1 VTATESR
8 RTVTAEALEPVPWIY
23 SDAPG
28 ILMWTWLT
36 EHFIAKITG
45 SEVRESETVG
55 IPGQR
60 TIRSYSWEL
69 ADLMRTHQDM
79 PRVLIEGMTATFE
92 DAEALIR
99 EHVGKCYDVRLG
111 YGRFS
116 GSLANTFTLATGEV
130 LDTTHLLGTRCTI
143 TVLLPGGGSQ
153 QVQGDLSV
161 DHYKWRVRDGE
172 QILEITPE
180 HVCSVVNRSEAASRA
195 AKVVHLD
202 TYSGIAR
209 IYRDER
215 KTGCTGTPGFMV
227 GTVDHAGAARC
238 PVHEASLPD
247 ELIR

>member
-1 VTATESR
+1 MTATESR
-8 RTVTAEALEPVPWIY
+8 RTVTAEACDPVPWIY

-45 SEVRESETVG
+45 AEVHDSDVTA
-55 IPGQR
+55 ISGQR
-60 TIRSYSWEL
+60 TIRAYSWEL

-79 PRVLIEGMTATFE
+79 PRVLVEGMAASFD
-92 DAEALIR
+92 DADALIR

-111 YGRFS
+111 YGRFA
-116 GSLANTFTLATGEV
+116 GSLAQTFTLATGEV
-130 LDTTHLLGTRCTI
+130 LDTTPLLGTRCTI

-153 QVQGDLSV
+153 QVQGDLSLE
-161 DHYKWRVRDGE
+161 HYKWRLRDGD

-180 HVCSVVNRSEAASRA
+180 HVSSVVNKSEAATRA
-195 AKVVHLD
+195 AKVVHLE

-227 GTVDHAGAARC
+227 GTVDHAGAPRC
-238 PVHEASLPD
+238 PVHEVSLPD
-247 ELIR
+247 DLIR

>member
-1 VTATESR
+1 M
-8 RTVTAEALEPVPWIY
+8 TAEVLEPVPWIY

-36 EHFIAKITG
+36 DHFIAKITG
-45 SEVRESETVG
+45 AEVHGGDDAESAG
-55 IPGQR
+55 RR

-69 ADLMRTHQDM
+69 ADLMRTNQDM
-79 PRVLIEGMTATFE
+79 PRVLIEGMAASFD
-92 DAEALIR
+92 DADALIR

-116 GSLANTFTLATGEV
+116 GNLARTFTLATGERF
-130 LDTTHLLGTRCTI
+130 DTSSFLGTRCTI
-143 TVLLPGGGSQ
+143 TVLLPGGGTQ

-161 DHYKWRVRDGE
+161 EHYKWRVRDGE

-180 HVCSVVNRSEAASRA
+180 HVTSVVNRSEAASRA

-227 GTVDHAGAARC
+227 GTVDHAGAPRC
-238 PVHEASLPD
+238 PVHEVSLPD
-247 ELIR
+247 DLIR

>member
-1 VTATESR
+1 MTAAESR
-8 RTVTAEALEPVPWIY
+8 RSITAEALEPVPWIY

-36 EHFIAKITG
+36 DHFIAKITG
-45 SEVRESETVG
+45 SEVYASEAGEVN
-55 IPGQR
+55 GQR

-69 ADLMRTHQDM
+69 ADLMRTHQEM
-79 PRVLIEGMTATFE
+79 PRVLIEGMASTFDE
-92 DAEALIR
+92 ADALIR

-111 YGRFS
+111 YGRFA
-116 GSLANTFTLATGEV
+116 GSLANTFTLANGET
-130 LDTTHLLGTRCTI
+130 LDTTPLLGTRCTI

-153 QVQGDLSV
+153 QVQGDLSLE
-161 DHYKWRVRDGE
+161 HYKWRVRDGE

-180 HVCSVVNRSEAASRA
+180 HVSSVVNRSEAASRA

-215 KTGCTGTPGFMV
+215 KAGCTGTPGFMV
-227 GTVDHAGAARC
+227 GTVDHAGAPRC
-238 PVHEASLPD
+238 PVHEVSLPD
-247 ELIR
+247 DLIR

>member
-1 VTATESR
+1 MTATESR
-8 RTVTAEALEPVPWIY
+8 RSVTAEALEPVPWIY

-28 ILMWTWLT
+28 IVMWTWLT
-36 EHFIAKITG
+36 EHFVAKITG
-45 SEVRESETVG
+45 VEVRGVG
-55 IPGQR
+55 SNDRR

-69 ADLMRTHQDM
+69 ADLMRMNQGM
-79 PRVLIEGMTATFE
+79 PRVLIEGMAASFDE
-92 DAEALIR
+92 AEAMIR

-116 GSLANTFTLATGEV
+116 GSLANTFTLASGEV
-130 LDTTHLLGTRCTI
+130 LDTTPLLGTRCTV

-153 QVQGDLSV
+153 QVQGDLSLQN
-161 DHYKWRVRDGE
+161 YKWRLRDGD

-180 HVCSVVNRSEAASRA
+180 HVSSVVNRSEAASRA

-238 PVHEASLPD
+238 PVHEMSLPD
-247 ELIR
+247 DLIR

>member
-1 VTATESR
+1 MTATESR

-36 EHFIAKITG
+36 DHFIAKVTG
-45 SEVRESETVG
+45 SEVQGSDSG
-55 IPGQR
+55 GCNGHR

-79 PRVLIEGMTATFE
+79 PRVLIEGMASSFD
-92 DAEALIR
+92 DADSLIR

-111 YGRFS
+111 YGRFC
-116 GSLANTFTLATGEV
+116 GSLANRFTLATGEN
-130 LDTTHLLGTRCTI
+130 LDTSPLLGTRCI
-143 TVLLPGGGSQ
+143 VTVLLPGGGTQ
-153 QVQGDLSV
+153 QVQGDLSLE
-161 DHYKWRVRDGE
+161 HYKWRLRDGD

-180 HVCSVVNRSEAASRA
+180 HVTSVVNRSEAASRA

-227 GTVDHAGAARC
+227 GTVDHAGAPRC
-238 PVHEASLPD
+238 PVHEVALPD
-247 ELIR
+247 DLIR

>member
-1 VTATESR
+1 M
-8 RTVTAEALEPVPWIY
+8 TAEALDPVPWIY

-36 EHFIAKITG
+36 DHFIAKITG
-45 SEVRESETVG
+45 AEVQGTEGSAV
-55 IPGQR
+55 PGER

-79 PRVLIEGMTATFE
+79 PRVLIEGMAASFDE
-92 DAEALIR
+92 ADALIR

-111 YGRFS
+111 YGRFA
-116 GSLANTFTLATGEV
+116 GSLANTFTLATGET
-130 LDTTHLLGTRCTI
+130 LDTTPLLGTRCTI

-153 QVQGDLSV
+153 QVQGDLSLE
-161 DHYKWRVRDGE
+161 HYKWRLRDGD
-172 QILEITPE
+172 QILEVTPE
-180 HVCSVVNRSEAASRA
+180 HVSSVVNKSEAASRA

-215 KTGCTGTPGFMV
+215 KAGCTGTPGFMV
-227 GTVDHAGAARC
+227 GTVDHAGAPRC
-238 PVHEASLPD
+238 PVHEVSLPD
-247 ELIR
+247 DLIR

>member
-1 VTATESR
+1 M
-8 RTVTAEALEPVPWIY
+8 TAEALEPVPWIY

-28 ILMWTWLT
+28 VLMWTWLT

-45 SEVRESETVG
+45 AEVQPAEGAEVA
-55 IPGQR
+55 GQR

-69 ADLMRTHQDM
+69 ADLMRTNQGM
-79 PRVLIEGMTATFE
+79 PRVLVEGMAASFDE
-92 DAEALIR
+92 AEALVR

-116 GSLANTFTLATGEV
+116 GSLANTFTLATGET
-130 LDTTHLLGTRCTI
+130 LDTTPFLGTRCTI

-153 QVQGDLSV
+153 QVQGDLSLQN
-161 DHYKWRVRDGE
+161 YKWRLRDGD

-180 HVCSVVNRSEAASRA
+180 HVSAVVNRSEAASRA
-195 AKVVHLD
+195 AKVVHLE

-227 GTVDHAGAARC
+227 GTVDHAGAPRC
-238 PVHEASLPD
+238 PVHEVSLPD
-247 ELIR
+247 DLIR

>member
-1 VTATESR
+1 M
-8 RTVTAEALEPVPWIY
+8 TAEALEPVPWIY
-23 SDAPG
+23 SDTPG

-45 SEVRESETVG
+45 AEVHGSDHEGTA
-55 IPGQR
+55 GQR

-79 PRVLIEGMTATFE
+79 PRVLIEGMAASFE
-92 DAEALIR
+92 DADALIR

-111 YGRFS
+111 YGRFA
-116 GSLANTFTLATGEV
+116 GTLANTFILATGET
-130 LDTTHLLGTRCTI
+130 LDTTPLLGTRCTI

-153 QVQGDLSV
+153 QVQGDLSLE
-161 DHYKWRVRDGE
+161 HYKWRVRDGD

-180 HVCSVVNRSEAASRA
+180 HVSSVVNKSEAASRA

-227 GTVDHAGAARC
+227 GTVDHAGAPRC
-238 PVHEASLPD
+238 PVHEVSLPD
-247 ELIR
+247 DLIR